1 MVLPLKRE
9 SNEIKLLPK
18 IGLMYYKKNEK
29 EIKLIPFPL
38 DYRSVDREITI
49 YSSNNFLKRVVVLKE
64 GNDDCFYIVD
74 EAKYLSKGIIIE
86 EESNK
91 FIKITDKYY
100 VSKHFDGTNEFTV
113 ISNMVVTQ
121 SEMIR
126 LQTRGTENISLDTR
140 TKFQGG

>member
-1 MVLPLKRE
+1 MVLPLTRG

-29 EIKLIPFPL
+29 DIKLIPFPL

-100 VSKHFDGTNEFTV
+100 VSKDFDGTHEFTV
-113 ISNMVVTQ
+113 IGKMIVTK
-121 SEMIR
+121 SEMTR
-126 LQTRGTENISLDTR
+126 LQTRGIENISLDT
-140 TKFQGG
+140 